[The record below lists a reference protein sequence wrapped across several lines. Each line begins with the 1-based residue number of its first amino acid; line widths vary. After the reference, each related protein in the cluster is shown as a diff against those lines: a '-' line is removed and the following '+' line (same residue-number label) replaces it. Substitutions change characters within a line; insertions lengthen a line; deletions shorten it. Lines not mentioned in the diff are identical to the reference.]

1 MRGDEVLSFFAGSA
15 ILRNRQILRIKL
27 KREVKLDGCRIW
39 KDLGLGFVLVGASL
53 SGLGATNLMRNSC
66 YPAPLGRGETTNK
79 PTSIINHFRLQ
90 IRIDTIMP
98 TRTSIYIKHRTPS
111 ATYPCP
117 N

>member
-1 MRGDEVLSFFAGSA
+1 MRGEEVLSFFAGSA

-66 YPAPLGRGETTNK
+66 YPAPLGRGETTIIK
-79 PTSIINHFRLQ
+79 PLQTSDSHRYNHV
-90 IRIDTIMP
+90 
-98 TRTSIYIKHRTPS
+98 H
-111 ATYPCP
+111 TYKYLYQAPDA
-117 N
+117 